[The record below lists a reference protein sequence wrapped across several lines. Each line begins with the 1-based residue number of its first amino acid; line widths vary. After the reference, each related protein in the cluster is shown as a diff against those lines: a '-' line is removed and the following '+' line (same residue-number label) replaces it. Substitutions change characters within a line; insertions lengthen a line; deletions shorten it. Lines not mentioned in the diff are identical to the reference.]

1 MEDTVIT
8 CTLDNRDIYEGRLE
22 IVKLMIKENLFESM
36 VLYMKGNLKI
46 MEGNLNG
53 QGKYT
58 NSDVDTYEGEIKNNE
73 YNGEGKLCNSKN
85 RCISRGV
92 FENGQLKRGTHYV

>member
-1 MEDTVIT
+1 
-8 CTLDNRDIYEGRLE
+8 
-22 IVKLMIKENLFESM
+22 
-36 VLYMKGNLKI
+36 

-92 FENGQLKRGTHYV
+92 FENGQLKRGTHYVWNDDGTYMKFDVNGNIIVEVSVDIEDKLKIVTDIVTELQRKINI